1 MPETTQK
8 ATPLPDAVQRYKKYA
23 FPFALAILVI
33 FHCVGL
39 WGLVLSGN
47 SGYFQQLTPMNL
59 LLTNALLFS
68 FHRHWNSAFMLFA
81 AVVFAVGF
89 LSEVI
94 GVHTGLLFGDY
105 RYGGAL
111 GTKLWEVPLL
121 IGLNWLML
129 VYATGHISN
138 YARLPW
144 PARALVGALLM
155 VLLDYFIEPV
165 AMRYDFWSW
174 EGSYIPLSNFIGWF
188 GVALLLQLYFQ
199 RASFFKQNRLAP
211 YVYLVQLLFFICLFS
226 LL

>member
-8 ATPLPDAVQRYKKYA
+8 APTLPDAGQRYKKYA
-23 FPFALAILVI
+23 FPLALAVLVI

-39 WGLVLSGN
+39 WGLLLSDDPE
-47 SGYFQQLTPMNL
+47 YFQQLTPMNL

-68 FHRHWNSAFMLFA
+68 FHRRWNSAFVLFA

-105 RYGGAL
+105 SYGEAL
-111 GTKLWEVPLL
+111 GVKLWDVPLL

-129 VYATGHISN
+129 VYTTGHVSN
-138 YARLPW
+138 YTKLPW
-144 PARALVGALLM
+144 LAKALAGALLM

-174 EGSYIPLSNFIGWF
+174 QGSHIPASNFIGWF
-188 GVALLLQLYFQ
+188 GMAFLLQLYFQ
-199 RASFFKQNRLAP
+199 KGSFFKQNRLAP
-211 YVYLVQLLFFICLFS
+211 YVYLVQFLFFICLFS
-226 LL
+226 ML